1 MTVPEDYR
9 LTKASAG
16 KQKIKAL
23 SLLALGS
30 ADERFEAAV
39 LLRSAAREEQRALA
53 ALAAPPAETRLG
65 AAIERCGCFVDARA
79 PSAAAVAWGDV
90 LVEAEGLSDVAKDRA
105 TARLRP
111 RFEALQREHR
121 AAIQRSPT
129 LSRARFQ
136 FFLVT
141 DTKRARA
148 ELAVLRDRFP
158 GELELWHLTYQIE
171 FFAKRY
177 AAAWEA
183 LTKARRLDAANQVLL
198 ASEIRLARHALDEG
212 AAAHLDA
219 LWAQLRA
226 DRGQLDTMVFWSMA
240 LSCATVAGTSAD
252 AGALHRRALDAIE
265 LGLAARTDLLGRKA
279 LLRALRMLVVDL
291 AAGRPPRVDA
301 LYRLGL
307 GDLVVRAAPA
317 DRDDPLRILD
327 AVQSRAVEELR
338 VAG

>member
-1 MTVPEDYR
+1 MTAPEDYR

-16 KQKIKAL
+16 KQKMKAL

-39 LLRSAAREEQRALA
+39 LLRSAAREEQR

-90 LVEAEGLSDVAKDRA
+90 LVEAEGLSDVARDRA

-136 FFLVT
+136 FFLVA

-148 ELAVLRDRFP
+148 ELATLRDRFP
-158 GELELWHLTYQIE
+158 GELELWHLSYQLE
-171 FFAKRY
+171 FFARRY

-198 ASEIRLARHALDEG
+198 ASEIRLVRHALSEEG

-252 AGALHRRALDAIE
+252 AASLHRRALDAIE

-327 AVQSRAVEELR
+327 AEQSRAVEELR
-338 VAG
+338 IAG